1 MMEKDLLNEL
11 WMFIAQTSSTRET
24 LLSHLKFGKKVSLL
38 NYLVSNGFV
47 VEVEGR
53 LSIPVE
59 VSIEWLSEA
68 VIAGLNLNYIEQY
81 ISISPELKK
90 STMEMLLIK
99 NFNKRQEPF
108 EKVKND
114 KWVFLLNDVNVL
126 VKKYKF
132 DSEFELELDVLK
144 RFKKVL
150 ETKIKNGE
158 R

>member
-47 VEVEGR
+47 IEVEGK

-68 VIAGLNLNYIEQY
+68 VIARLNLNYIEQY

>member
-38 NYLVSNGFV
+38 NYLLSNGFV
-47 VEVEGR
+47 VEVEGK

>member
-1 MMEKDLLNEL
+1 MEKDLLNEL